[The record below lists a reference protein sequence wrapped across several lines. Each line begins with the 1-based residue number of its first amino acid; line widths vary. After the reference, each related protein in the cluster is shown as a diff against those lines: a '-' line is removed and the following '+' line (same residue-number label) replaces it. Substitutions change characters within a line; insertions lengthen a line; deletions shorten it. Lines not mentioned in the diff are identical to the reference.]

1 MTPSMSLIGSAQKLP
16 SLTSARSAGCS
27 SRCHAI
33 LAKQRAPSRPDQ
45 LGHIVPLKTFSIPTT
60 TATPHHHCRAS
71 SSRPTVRSLRSP
83 RHVVTTHA
91 DQPAMLVSRVN
102 AVFWLIWGLLFAT
115 SYFTSYDDPSSLFYN
130 ADRAYEQRFSR
141 LRAAEADVFLSHVPP
156 KPAPTTTPTPAADNN
171 LLCIGIPSVNRT
183 TESFLAYTLATLT
196 DNLTP
201 PERASIHIVV
211 LLADRM
217 PEKHFAYGA
226 AWLETLADEIL
237 LYGTPPPT
245 ANTSTIYHT
254 IPLNLHDGQPRGPG
268 RVENMR
274 LDHSALVE
282 ACRNRGARYFALVED
297 DIVASRAWFAR
308 LRKALPYV
316 EQQAARTGRDWIYL
330 RLFYSEIFMGWNSEE
345 WLTYAETIVLVYV
358 VVLLAFLETL
368 RRRRRWAVWRKAG
381 SGGGS
386 GGGGVDVSRYTMAAA
401 LVFGL
406 WMPALIVLYFLAGRL
421 SVNRLNPLS
430 AVFANGAGVREMPR
444 YGCCAQGLVFPQR
457 QLEGFQALLRD
468 PPYHFAGDQILEG
481 YADDKGLVKWALE
494 PSVFQHVGLKESSDG
509 PRRAE
514 VWNFGFERLHS
525 RSAGV

>member
-1 MTPSMSLIGSAQKLP
+1 
-16 SLTSARSAGCS
+16 
-27 SRCHAI
+27 
-33 LAKQRAPSRPDQ
+33 
-45 LGHIVPLKTFSIPTT
+45 
-60 TATPHHHCRAS
+60 
-71 SSRPTVRSLRSP
+71 
-83 RHVVTTHA
+83 
-91 DQPAMLVSRVN
+91 MLVSRVN
-102 AVFWLIWGLLFAT
+102 AVFWLIWGLLFLT
-115 SYFTSYDDPSSLFYN
+115 CYFTSYDDPSSLFYN

-141 LRAAEADVFLSHVPP
+141 QRTAEAELFLSHHVPP
-156 KPAPTTTPTPAADNN
+156 KPTTVTPVSDN

-183 TESFLAYTLATLT
+183 TESFLSSTLATLT

-211 LLADRM
+211 LLADRV

-226 AWLETLADEIL
+226 SWLENLADEIL
-237 LYGTPPPT
+237 LYGSPPPT
-245 ANTSTIYHT
+245 TNTNTTNIYHT
-254 IPLNLHDGQPRGPG
+254 IPLNLHNGDPRGPG

-282 ACRNRGARYFALVED
+282 ACRKRGARYFALVED

-308 LRKALPYV
+308 LRRALPYI
-316 EQQAARTGRDWIYL
+316 EQRAARTGLDWIYL

-345 WLTYAETIVLVYV
+345 WLMYAETIMLVYV
-358 VVLLAFLETL
+358 VVLLVFLETL
-368 RRRRRWAVWRKAG
+368 RRRRR
-381 SGGGS
+381 
-386 GGGGVDVSRYTMAAA
+386 GGVDVSRYTMAAA

-430 AVFANGAGVREMPR
+430 GVFANGAGVREMPR

-457 QLEGFQALLRD
+457 HLDGFQALLRD

-481 YADDKGLVKWALE
+481 YADDRGLVKWALE

-525 RSAGV
+525 RGAGV